1 MNQDIRDYVYEWG
14 HENTLVF
21 DNPDYD
27 NAIIGVTHDGKA
39 VYDYEE
45 MVHCLI
51 NEEHMSDEEAMD
63 FIDYNTIRSLP
74 YAGEYAPVIVYLF
87 NKE

>member
-1 MNQDIRDYVYEWG
+1 MG
-14 HENTLVF
+14 HEETLVF
-21 DNPDYD
+21 DNPDFD
-27 NAIIGVTHDGKA
+27 EAIIGVTHDGKA
-39 VYDYEE
+39 VYDYDK
-45 MVHCLI
+45 MVYCLMKEDKI
-51 NEEHMSDEEAMD
+51 SEEEAVD

>member
-1 MNQDIRDYVYEWG
+1 MYEYG
-14 HENTLVF
+14 NESTLVF

-39 VYDYEE
+39 VYDYDE
-45 MVHCLI
+45 MVYCLMK
-51 NEEHMSDEEAMD
+51 EENMSEEDAMG